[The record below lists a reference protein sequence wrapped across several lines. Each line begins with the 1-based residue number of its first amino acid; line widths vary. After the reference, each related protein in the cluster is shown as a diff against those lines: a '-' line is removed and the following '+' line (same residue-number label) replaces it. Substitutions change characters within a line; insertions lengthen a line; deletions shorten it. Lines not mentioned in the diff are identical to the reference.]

1 MICVQE
7 TWLAEGADLTLYQ
20 LDGYDL
26 ITKGFMSSTHG
37 GLAIYVNSMFN
48 YTSLSLFN
56 GSNIW
61 EGQFLEISK
70 HDLNKKIIIGNLYRP
85 PRDIN
90 NNYQTF
96 INEFNTMLTS
106 LDRSNSEIILA
117 GDCNNNLL
125 KIHDRPIF
133 NEFFDTIVSHSFYPQ
148 ITLPTRFTDRSYT
161 LIDNFFCKLSS

>member
-1 MICVQE
+1 MSINIQCLNAKFKQLELFLANLKLHHSESSVICVQK

-48 YTSLSLFN
+48 YTSLPLFN

-85 PRDIN
+85 PRDIIII
-90 NNYQTF
+90 TKRLS
-96 INEFNTMLTS
+96 M
-106 LDRSNSEIILA
+106 NSIQ
-117 GDCNNNLL
+117 C
-125 KIHDRPIF
+125 
-133 NEFFDTIVSHSFYPQ
+133 
-148 ITLPTRFTDRSYT
+148 
-161 LIDNFFCKLSS
+161 